1 MDRLQPLLASIA
13 DQPFQSIREL
23 RGSYHFPRFELSFVK
38 MQGSP
43 GANPAS
49 IASVKIALSDSKIP
63 DEFLRTAGCRL
74 AVADFL
80 IRRFRDGITRFA
92 QQNRGRDGSGS
103 FSTIALS
110 QKMLHR
116 DSVLF
121 EDDAIYL
128 RFIISLPA
136 KGAGGGIFDA
146 EQAWIM
152 LFQELTAIVDEC
164 FFYQHYDQQTR
175 LLLERFVDVQ
185 KTRNQ
190 VIQFMRRHK
199 LVAFIANDAKLPR
212 HSGVDDRPSPGESV
226 KPFQSPAS
234 LQIKIPLSDGRS
246 ITGMGIKEGITC
258 ITGGGYHG
266 KSTLMQAI
274 LAGVYAHIP
283 GDGREYVVTREDAF
297 FIRAEEGRSIR
308 NVDISPF
315 ISDLPNGLK
324 TDCFSSDNASGST
337 SQAANIVEALES
349 GSRLLLFDEDTCA
362 TNFLVRDEL
371 IKKILDAAQEPI
383 KPLYSTVRSLWKK
396 HHVSMIFVIGGLGYF
411 LQKAETCLLMDN
423 YRCDDISA
431 KVRDRLG
438 PVAEEGEPITDF
450 ALSRRLAVNNFDPVY
465 INQRLN
471 KTLPKRIKDLRNA
484 PRQLEYGMDLI
495 NLEAVVQIAEA
506 PQVLTIGYCLL
517 LLRAKL
523 KQSVDRPET
532 IRFWIDWL
540 ESEISEH
547 GLAVLEPDYP
557 GTLSLPRKYELA
569 AAINRIRSLNIMQY
583 DGQKKDHLR
592 EKGGKP
598 RWSL

>member
-1 MDRLQPLLASIA
+1 MHNLNKLVASIA
-13 DQPFQSIREL
+13 DQPFQAIHKL
-23 RGSYHFPRFELSFVK
+23 HDSYHFPLFEFSFIK

-49 IASVKIALSDSKIP
+49 IAEVKIALRDSEIP
-63 DEFLRTAGCRL
+63 EEFLQSAECKL

-80 IRRFRDGITRFA
+80 IRRFRHGIDRFA
-92 QQNRGRDGSGS
+92 QQNRGKEGSGS
-103 FSTIALS
+103 FNTIALS
-110 QKMLHR
+110 QKMLNR

-121 EDDAIYL
+121 DDAAIYL

-136 KGAGGGIFDA
+136 KGQGGVFDA

-152 LFQELTAIVDEC
+152 LSQELVVIVDAV
-164 FFYQHYDQQTR
+164 FFYQHYDEQTR
-175 LLLERFVDVQ
+175 MLLAQFVAVQ
-185 KTRNQ
+185 KTRAAI
-190 VIQFMRRHK
+190 IQFMQQHGV
-199 LVAFIANDAKLPR
+199 VAFIANDAVLPR
-212 HSGVDDRPSPGESV
+212 RSGVDDRLSMCESV
-226 KPFQSPAS
+226 KTFQSPVS
-234 LQIKIPLSDGRS
+234 LQIKIPLSDGSS

-324 TDCFSSDNASGST
+324 TSHFSSDNASGST
-337 SQAANIVEALES
+337 SQAANIVEAVES

-371 IKKILDAAQEPI
+371 IKKILDSSLEPI

-396 HHVSMIFVIGGLGYF
+396 HHVSMIFVVGGLGYF
-411 LQKAETCLLMDN
+411 LQKADTCLLMEN
-423 YRCDDISA
+423 YRCHDITA

-438 PVAEEGEPITDF
+438 AIAEEDVAISDF
-450 ALSRRLAVNNFDPVY
+450 AISRRLAVDNFDPAY
-465 INQRLN
+465 KNQRLN
-471 KTLPKRIKDLRNA
+471 KMMPKRIKNLRNA
-484 PRQLEYGMDLI
+484 TRQLEYGMDLI
-495 NLEAVVQIAEA
+495 NLEAVAQVAEA

-517 LLRAKL
+517 ALRNKMNRSDG
-523 KQSVDRPET
+523 KSET

-540 ESEISEH
+540 YGEIAEH
-547 GLAVLEPDYP
+547 GLSVLQPDYP
-557 GTLSLPRKYELA
+557 GTLSMPRKYELA
-569 AAINRIRSLNIMQY
+569 AAINRIRSLRIFRKQ
-583 DGQKKDHLR
+583 
-592 EKGGKP
+592 
-598 RWSL
+598 

>member
-1 MDRLQPLLASIA
+1 MNTLQSLLASIA
-13 DQPFQSIREL
+13 DQSFQNIQKL
-23 RGSYHFPRFELSFVK
+23 RGSYRFPRFELSFIK

-49 IASVKIALSDSKIP
+49 IASVKIALQDSKIP
-63 DEFLRTAGCRL
+63 EQFLQTAECKL

-80 IRRFRDGITRFA
+80 IRRFRHGIDRFA
-92 QQNRGRDGSGS
+92 QQNRGKDGSGS
-103 FSTIALS
+103 FNTIALS
-110 QKMLHR
+110 QKMLIR

-121 EDDAIYL
+121 DDDAVYL

-136 KGAGGGIFDA
+136 KGQGGVFDA

-152 LFQELTAIVDEC
+152 LNQELTAIVDAC
-164 FFYQHYDQQTR
+164 FFYQYYGEQTR
-175 LLLERFVDVQ
+175 MLLERFVDVQ
-185 KTRNQ
+185 KTRAE
-190 VIQFMRRHK
+190 IIRFMRQHD

-212 HSGVDDRPSPGESV
+212 HSGVDDRPSMSESV
-226 KPFQSPAS
+226 KTFQSPAS
-234 LQIKIPLSDGRS
+234 LQITIPLPDGRS

-297 FIRAEEGRSIR
+297 FIRAEEGRSVR
-308 NVDISPF
+308 DVDISSF

-324 TDCFSSDNASGST
+324 TGRFSSDNASGST
-337 SQAANIVEALES
+337 SQAANIVEAIES

-383 KPLYSTVRSLWKK
+383 KPLYSTVRSLWRD
-396 HHVSMIFVIGGLGYF
+396 HHVSMIFVVGGLGYF
-411 LQKAETCLLMDN
+411 LQKADTCLLMDD
-423 YRCDDISA
+423 YRCDDITS

-438 PVAEEGEPITDF
+438 AIVEEDAPTPGF
-450 ALSRRLAVNNFDPVY
+450 AISRRLTTDNFDPAY

-471 KTLPKRIKDLRNA
+471 KMIPKRIKDLRNA

-495 NLEAVVQIAEA
+495 NLDAVEQIAEA
-506 PQVLTIGYCLL
+506 PQILTIGYCLL
-517 LLRAKL
+517 ALRIKL
-523 KQSVDRPET
+523 KQSGNKLET
-532 IRFWIDWL
+532 IRFWLDWL
-540 ESEISEH
+540 EEEISKH

-557 GTLSLPRKYELA
+557 GTLSMPRRYELA
-569 AAINRIRSLNIMQY
+569 AAINRIRSLKIFQ
-583 DGQKKDHLR
+583 
-592 EKGGKP
+592 E
-598 RWSL
+598 

>member
-1 MDRLQPLLASIA
+1 MNTLQSLLASIA
-13 DQPFQSIREL
+13 DQSFHNIQKL
-23 RGSYHFPRFELSFVK
+23 RGSYPFPRFELSFIK

-49 IASVKIALSDSKIP
+49 IASVKIALQDSKIP
-63 DEFLRTAGCRL
+63 EQFLQTAECKL

-80 IRRFRDGITRFA
+80 IRRFRDGIDRFA
-92 QQNRGRDGSGS
+92 QQNRGKDGSGS
-103 FSTIALS
+103 FNTIALS
-110 QKMLHR
+110 QKMLTR

-121 EDDAIYL
+121 CDDAVHL

-136 KGAGGGIFDA
+136 TGQGGGVFDA
-146 EQAWIM
+146 EQAWSM
-152 LFQELTAIVDEC
+152 LNQELTAIVDAC
-164 FFYQHYDQQTR
+164 FFYQHYDEQTR
-175 LLLERFVDVQ
+175 TLLERFVNVQ
-185 KTRNQ
+185 KTRAEI
-190 VIQFMRRHK
+190 IQFMQQHD

-212 HSGVDDRPSPGESV
+212 HSGVDDRPSMDESV
-226 KPFQSPAS
+226 KTFQSPAS
-234 LQIKIPLSDGRS
+234 LQITIPLSDGRS
-246 ITGMGIKEGITC
+246 ISGMGIKEGITC

-308 NVDISPF
+308 DVDISSF

-324 TDCFSSDNASGST
+324 TDRFSSDNASGST
-337 SQAANIVEALES
+337 SQAANIVEAIES

-396 HHVSMIFVIGGLGYF
+396 HHISMIFVVGGLGYF
-411 LQKAETCLLMDN
+411 LQKADTCLLMDN
-423 YRCDDISA
+423 YHCNDITP

-438 PVAEEGEPITDF
+438 TIVEEDASIPSF
-450 ALSRRLAVNNFDPVY
+450 AISRRLAIDNFDPAY
-465 INQRLN
+465 TNQRLN
-471 KTLPKRIKDLRNA
+471 KMIPKRIKDLRNA

-495 NLEAVVQIAEA
+495 NLDAVEQIAEA
-506 PQVLTIGYCLL
+506 PQILTIGYCLL
-517 LLRAKL
+517 ALRIKL
-523 KQSVDRPET
+523 KQSGNKLET

-540 ESEISEH
+540 EEEISKH

-557 GTLSLPRKYELA
+557 GTLSMPRRYELA
-569 AAINRIRSLNIMQY
+569 AAINRIRSLKILQ
-583 DGQKKDHLR
+583 
-592 EKGGKP
+592 E
-598 RWSL
+598 

>member
-1 MDRLQPLLASIA
+1 MHKLQPLLASIA
-13 DQPFQSIREL
+13 DQPFQNIQKL
-23 RGSYHFPRFELSFVK
+23 HGSYNFPLFELSFIK

-49 IASVKIALSDSKIP
+49 IATVKIALSDSKIP
-63 DEFLRTAGCRL
+63 ENFLQTTECQL

-80 IRRFRDGITRFA
+80 IRRFRHGIDRFA
-92 QQNRGRDGSGS
+92 LQNRGKDGSGS
-103 FSTIALS
+103 FNTIVLS

-121 EDDAIYL
+121 GDDAVYL

-136 KGAGGGIFDA
+136 KGPGGGVFDA
-146 EQAWIM
+146 EQAQIM
-152 LFQELTAIVDEC
+152 LSQELTAIVDAT
-164 FFYQHYDQQTR
+164 FFYHHYDEQTR
-175 LLLERFVDVQ
+175 TLFEQFVDVQ
-185 KTRNQ
+185 KTRAEI
-190 VIQFMRRHK
+190 IQFMRQHD
-199 LVAFIANDAKLPR
+199 LIAFIANDAKLPR
-212 HSGVDDRPSPGESV
+212 HSGVDDRPSLSESV
-226 KPFQSPAS
+226 KTFQSPAS

-266 KSTLMQAI
+266 KSTLIQAI
-274 LAGVYAHIP
+274 LAGVYAHVP

-308 NVDISPF
+308 DVDISPF

-337 SQAANIVEALES
+337 SQAANIVEAIES

-396 HHVSMIFVIGGLGYF
+396 HHVSMIFVVGGLGYF
-411 LQKAETCLLMDN
+411 LQKADTCLLMDN
-423 YRCDDISA
+423 YRCDDITG

-438 PVAEEGEPITDF
+438 AIAEEDAPIADF
-450 ALSRRLAVNNFDPVY
+450 AASRRLAVDNFDPVY
-465 INQRLN
+465 TNPRLD

-495 NLEAVVQIAEA
+495 NLDAVLQIAEA
-506 PQVLTIGYCLL
+506 PQILTIGYCLL
-517 LLRAKL
+517 ALRTKL
-523 KQSVDRPET
+523 KQSHDKPET

-540 ESEISEH
+540 ESEISQH
-547 GLAVLEPDYP
+547 GLAVLAPDYP
-557 GTLSLPRKYELA
+557 GMLSMPRKYELA
-569 AAINRIRSLNIMQY
+569 AAINRIRSLKIFQ
-583 DGQKKDHLR
+583 G
-592 EKGGKP
+592 
-598 RWSL
+598 

>member
-1 MDRLQPLLASIA
+1 MNKLQPLLTSIA
-13 DQPFQSIREL
+13 DQSFQSIQKL
-23 RGSYHFPRFELSFVK
+23 RGSYHFSQFKLDFIK

-49 IASVKIALSDSKIP
+49 IASVKIALQDSEIP
-63 DEFLRTAGCRL
+63 KEFLQSAECKL
-74 AVADFL
+74 AAADFL
-80 IRRFRDGITRFA
+80 IRRFRQGIDRFA
-92 QQNRGRDGSGS
+92 LQNRGKEGSGS

-110 QKMLHR
+110 QKMLSR

-121 EDDAIYL
+121 IDDAVHL
-128 RFIISLPA
+128 RFIVSLPA
-136 KGAGGGIFDA
+136 KGHGGGIFDA

-152 LFQELTAIVDEC
+152 LNQELTAIVDDC
-164 FFYQHYDQQTR
+164 FFYQHYDKQSRT
-175 LLLERFVDVQ
+175 LLEQFVDVQ
-185 KTRNQ
+185 KNRSQ
-190 VIQFMRRHK
+190 IIRFMQQHE
-199 LVAFIANDAKLPR
+199 LIAFIANDARLPR
-212 HSGVDDRPSPGESV
+212 HSGVDDRPSIYKSV
-226 KPFQSPAS
+226 KTFKSPVS
-234 LQIKIPLSDGRS
+234 LQITIPLPDGSD

-308 NVDISPF
+308 DVDISPF
-315 ISDLPNGLK
+315 IGDLPNGLK
-324 TDCFSSDNASGST
+324 TDRFSSDNASGST
-337 SQAANIVEALES
+337 SQAANIVEAIES

-396 HHVSMIFVIGGLGYF
+396 HHISMIFVVGGLGYF
-411 LQKAETCLLMDN
+411 LQKANTCLLMDN
-423 YRCDDISA
+423 YHCDDITA

-438 PVAEEGEPITDF
+438 AIAEEDAPISDF
-450 ALSRRLAVNNFDPVY
+450 VGSRRLTIDNFDPSY
-465 INQRLN
+465 TNRRLN

-495 NLEAVVQIAEA
+495 NLDAVAQIAEA
-506 PQVLTIGYCLL
+506 PQVLAIGYCLL
-517 LLRAKL
+517 ALRTKL
-523 KQSVDRPET
+523 KQSGDKLET

-540 ESEISEH
+540 EGEISHH

-557 GTLSLPRKYELA
+557 GTLSMPRKYELA
-569 AAINRIRSLNIMQY
+569 AAINRVRSLRIFQ
-583 DGQKKDHLR
+583 G
-592 EKGGKP
+592 
-598 RWSL
+598 

>member
-1 MDRLQPLLASIA
+1 MNTLQSLLASIA
-13 DQPFQSIREL
+13 DQSFHNIQKL
-23 RGSYHFPRFELSFVK
+23 RGSYHFPRFELSFIK

-49 IASVKIALSDSKIP
+49 IASVKIVLQDSKIP
-63 DEFLRTAGCRL
+63 EQFLQSVECKL

-80 IRRFRDGITRFA
+80 IRRFRHGIDRFA
-92 QQNRGRDGSGS
+92 QQNRGKDGSGS
-103 FSTIALS
+103 LNTIALS
-110 QKMLHR
+110 QKMLNR

-121 EDDAIYL
+121 DDDAVYL

-136 KGAGGGIFDA
+136 KGQGGGVFDA

-152 LFQELTAIVDEC
+152 LNQELTAIVDAC
-164 FFYQHYDQQTR
+164 FFYQHYDEQTR
-175 LLLERFVDVQ
+175 TLLQRFVDVQ
-185 KTRNQ
+185 KTR
-190 VIQFMRRHK
+190 VEIIQFMRQHT

-212 HSGVDDRPSPGESV
+212 RSGVDDRPAMDASV
-226 KPFQSPAS
+226 KTFQSPTS
-234 LQIKIPLSDGRS
+234 LQTTISLSDGRS

-297 FIRAEEGRSIR
+297 FIRTEEGRSIQD
-308 NVDISPF
+308 VDISPF

-324 TDCFSSDNASGST
+324 TDRFSSDNASGST
-337 SQAANIVEALES
+337 SQAANIVEAIES

-383 KPLYSTVRSLWKK
+383 KPLYSTVRSLWKE
-396 HHVSMIFVIGGLGYF
+396 HHISMIFVVGGLGYF
-411 LQKAETCLLMDN
+411 LQKADTCLLMDN
-423 YRCDDISA
+423 YRCDDITA

-438 PVAEEGEPITDF
+438 AIAEEGESIRGFTV
-450 ALSRRLAVNNFDPVY
+450 SRRLAVDNFDPAY

-471 KTLPKRIKDLRNA
+471 KRIPKRIKDLRNA

-495 NLEAVVQIAEA
+495 SLDAVEQIAEA
-506 PQVLTIGYCLL
+506 PQILTIGYCLL
-517 LLRAKL
+517 ALRIKL
-523 KQSVDRPET
+523 KQSGDKLET
-532 IRFWIDWL
+532 IRFWVDWL
-540 ESEISEH
+540 EEEISKY

-557 GTLSLPRKYELA
+557 GTLSMPRKYELA
-569 AAINRIRSLNIMQY
+569 AAINRIRSLKIFQ
-583 DGQKKDHLR
+583 
-592 EKGGKP
+592 E
-598 RWSL
+598 